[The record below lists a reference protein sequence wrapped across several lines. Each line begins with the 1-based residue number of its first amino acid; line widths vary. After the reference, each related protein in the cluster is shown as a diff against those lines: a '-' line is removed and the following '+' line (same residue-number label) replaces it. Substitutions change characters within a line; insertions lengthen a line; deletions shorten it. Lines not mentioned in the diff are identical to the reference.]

1 MSVGLGKHFKK
12 LRLRFFYPRFH
23 QGRGIS
29 AAFSLLVS
37 CSITFSIAAV
47 AIESTISPGDTV
59 QIYIPGSQQPDQTYL
74 VDIKGEIDLGIYGRI
89 ILTGKP
95 LKTAEDLLKQHL
107 SKYLK
112 SVEGISLFIK
122 QKGRIVLI
130 TGCVA
135 QPGVVSIQQ
144 TDDLWQA
151 IHRAG
156 GLSSCADVARVAIY
170 RNGLGLNVDL
180 RSYLTG
186 DTKDPLPALI
196 TGDMIFVPYGPG
208 LTGTAGPT
216 EVFLSLEA
224 LKHKVFVIGAVN
236 TPGMY
241 NLTPKLDLLTLI
253 AAANGPLATADL
265 GHATMITQSRQ
276 ITIDLQKEMKR
287 PYTDRALLPDEGGV
301 IVYIPTLQ
309 ENIDNR
315 LGAHINVVGGFTR
328 TGRIPISGP
337 IALMDAVAL
346 AGGHA
351 DSAKSKRLRV
361 IEDGPGYSLVSE
373 YNLKRYLRHGGAM
386 GRVIVKPG
394 STLAL
399 GRINYQALNT
409 VLQGLNL
416 VSMVSSTFLLWVN
429 YGSQLKAGN

>member
-1 MSVGLGKHFKK
+1 
-12 LRLRFFYPRFH
+12 
-23 QGRGIS
+23 
-29 AAFSLLVS
+29 
-37 CSITFSIAAV
+37 
-47 AIESTISPGDTV
+47 
-59 QIYIPGSQQPDQTYL
+59 
-74 VDIKGEIDLGIYGRI
+74 
-89 ILTGKP
+89 
-95 LKTAEDLLKQHL
+95 
-107 SKYLK
+107 
-112 SVEGISLFIK
+112 
-122 QKGRIVLI
+122 
-130 TGCVA
+130 
-135 QPGVVSIQQ
+135 
-144 TDDLWQA
+144 
-151 IHRAG
+151 
-156 GLSSCADVARVAIY
+156 
-170 RNGLGLNVDL
+170 
-180 RSYLTG
+180 
-186 DTKDPLPALI
+186 
-196 TGDMIFVPYGPG
+196 
-208 LTGTAGPT
+208 
-216 EVFLSLEA
+216 
-224 LKHKVFVIGAVN
+224 
-236 TPGMY
+236 MY